1 VEQLHTSSIS
11 SVILDAWYNQ
21 QVTFSDGERYFALKR
36 TSVPIL
42 QAILAAILFGA
53 SAPLAKLLL
62 GEVSPV
68 ALAALL
74 YLGSGL
80 GVAAIRLLQR
90 AFSRMAVQ
98 EARIERADLPWLAG
112 AVLSGGVLAPILLL
126 ISLEYTPAAIAS
138 LLLNFEAVATTL
150 IAALLFKEAIGKSVG
165 WAIVLVTLAG
175 SLLSWQTNASWGF
188 SLGALGVA
196 TACFLWGV
204 DNNLTRNISAKDP
217 LSIVTWKGLGAGLT
231 SLLIA
236 LALRQPFPSMWI
248 LAAALALGFFSFGFS
263 IVLFIR
269 AMRAL
274 GAARTSALFG
284 AAPFMGALISV
295 LLFWEWPG
303 TAFLLALPLM
313 LAGAFLL
320 IQEHHEHTHTHAAFD
335 HEHAHDHID
344 EHHDHEHPGSE
355 PDWEGVH
362 CHPHAHW
369 PIFHKHVH
377 SPDIHHRH
385 EHETKTKSLTDGQ
398 ISVILRLIHKI
409 IRYKG
414 GRCHHATRCAKAAP
428 KYSSSAC

>member
-1 VEQLHTSSIS
+1 M
-11 SVILDAWYNQ
+11 
-21 QVTFSDGERYFALKR
+21 KR
-36 TSVPIL
+36 TSIPVL
-42 QAILAAILFGA
+42 QALLAAILFGA

-80 GVAAIRLLQR
+80 GLAALRLVQK
-90 AFSRMAVQ
+90 AFTGTAVQ
-98 EARIERADLPWLAG
+98 EARIEPADLPWLAG

-126 ISLEYTPAAIAS
+126 ISLENTPAATAS

-150 IAALLFKEAIGKSVG
+150 IAALVFREAIGKSVG
-165 WAIVLVTLAG
+165 WAIGLVTLAG
-175 SLLSWQTNASWGF
+175 ILLSWQPGVSRGF

-196 TACFLWGV
+196 AACFLWGV

-236 LALRQPFPSMWI
+236 LALRQPFPALGI
-248 LAAALALGFFSFGFS
+248 LAAALVLGFFSYGFS

-269 AMRAL
+269 AMREL
-274 GAARTSALFG
+274 GAARTSTLFG
-284 AAPFMGALISV
+284 AAPFVGALIAV
-295 LLFWEWPG
+295 FLFWEWPG

-320 IQEHHEHTHTHAAFD
+320 VRERHEHTHTHATFD
-335 HEHAHDHID
+335 HDHAHGHTD
-344 EHHDHEHPGSE
+344 EHHDHEHLESAL
-355 PDWEGVH
+355 DCEGVH

-369 PIFHKHVH
+369 PICHRHVH
-377 SPDIHHRH
+377 APDIHHRH
-385 EHETKTKSLTDGQ
+385 DHET
-398 ISVILRLIHKI
+398 V
-409 IRYKG
+409 
-414 GRCHHATRCAKAAP
+414 
-428 KYSSSAC
+428 